1 VCRECAA
8 FFTSGQA
15 QKSHRAVCDAS
26 LLQNVQDAS
35 GARDPESTVT
45 NDSIA
50 SQKSA
55 FVAKVATII
64 VGSIV
69 KSFK

>member
-1 VCRECAA
+1 
-8 FFTSGQA
+8 
-15 QKSHRAVCDAS
+15 
-26 LLQNVQDAS
+26 LQNVQDAS